1 MKGKKLVTTGVL
13 WQSRRF
19 DNMKVVA
26 LCVCV
31 CVKKQLNFA
40 QLELVSCTSCKL
52 KQMQVVKI
60 PRKFVT
66 FYGLS

>member
-1 MKGKKLVTTGVL
+1 
-13 WQSRRF
+13 
-19 DNMKVVA
+19 MKVVSFCV
-26 LCVCV
+26 CVCV

-40 QLELVSCTSCKL
+40 QLELVSCTVCKL
-52 KQMQVVKI
+52 KQMEVVKI